1 MLFDVARGLARRVPL
16 TKLVD
21 LDYNVRLFLAALMV
35 SALHWAGKKLIVL
48 TGLEF
53 ERVATSIFNEMI
65 AKKAGQVLDSRG
77 DRAGE
82 LTRENGKFT

>member
-1 MLFDVARGLARRVPL
+1 M
-16 TKLVD
+16 
-21 LDYNVRLFLAALMV
+21 
-35 SALHWAGKKLIVL
+35 L